1 MSWDLLCGKENQ
13 CHPPRSRGYFVC
25 YVWRLVSQQAVK
37 LSKVQIG
44 WIQQYT
50 AGPGWEIF
58 SALCI
63 NQEFLCGW
71 YIPMFSHSNASSF
84 YHVDCQ
90 KLMSPVELHSSYQ
103 ENPIVC
109 PIWRY
114 RYYCCSIVMS
124 CIEKKA
130 AISWVGKFKMLVNIN
145 VRIALV
151 QFKHFT
157 TTPQN

>member
-1 MSWDLLCGKENQ
+1 MQNVMRFALREGKPMS
-13 CHPPRSRGYFVC
+13 SRGFFVC
-25 YVWRLVSQQAVK
+25 YVCRLVSQQAVK

-50 AGPGWEIF
+50 AGLGWEIYF
-58 SALCI
+58 LLCALI
-63 NQEFLCGW
+63 RNFYVADIFLCFL
-71 YIPMFSHSNASSF
+71 IPMHP
-84 YHVDCQ
+84 VDCQ

-124 CIEKKA
+124 CIENKA